1 MCFCFCSSPLIITIY
16 VLSAAVMRYAFL
28 LLLLFLRSFFFDV
41 VFVYALECECEC
53 VYAHLVPFS
62 LFVFVLLSLFVWLSI
77 RIGQNLKWNQYEKP
91 FGCGQERPNDKFIE
105 KMKRVVEMKDCS
117 VSYRIVPR
125 TKRIE
130 SRTSSQKCNSQGT
143 LTHEQ
148 PKKLKNEEK
157 IHTNKPIYISRSDQ
171 PTCECQVKSSQT
183 KSASMKNLSKEISKV
198 NPNKHTHTHTGR
210 RAKNTAKRQLS
221 NCEIHVSESWSFN
234 GNVLY
239 SYATQEFIE
248 ASN

>member
-1 MCFCFCSSPLIITIY
+1 MQCLLGKKLYGTRDKYSFSLFSRIHFWIAHLFRSFVSFRFSFSFEFWASSLLLLSLPTSSSTMMCFCFCSSPLIITIY

-77 RIGQNLKWNQYEKP
+77 RIGQNLKWNQFEKP
-91 FGCGQERPNDKFIE
+91 FGCGQKRPNDKFIE

-125 TKRIE
+125 MKRIE

-148 PKKLKNEEK
+148 QEKNQRMKKKS
-157 IHTNKPIYISRSDQ
+157 IRTNP
-171 PTCECQVKSSQT
+171 
-183 KSASMKNLSKEISKV
+183 
-198 NPNKHTHTHTGR
+198 
-210 RAKNTAKRQLS
+210 
-221 NCEIHVSESWSFN
+221 
-234 GNVLY
+234 
-239 SYATQEFIE
+239 
-248 ASN
+248 